1 MRVGR
6 PWHWFLL
13 YIPFGATSGFVT
25 VMLGYLAHEA
35 KMDDGVVASLVA
47 MNLLPHTWKF
57 FWAPIADTTLT
68 YKKWYLVASV
78 ISCATLFVMAA
89 VPFTA
94 PNIGTYKVLIFVNS
108 FAITFLGMAVEGLM
122 AHATPEA
129 ERGRAA
135 GWFQAGNLGGNGFG
149 GGIGLLVAKHVSIAV
164 SFIMLGAILG
174 ACALVLY
181 LVPNV
186 TREHVQGSVLAKIGK
201 STIAVAKDL
210 YGTLASRRGVIALV
224 ICFMPL
230 GAGAAANLF
239 SAIATRWGVAETSDL
254 VSYTTGLFGG
264 VAAAVGCLAGGW
276 FSDRISRRVAYVLA
290 GVFLAAIGTAMA
302 LTPRN
307 DVSYAFFVLFY
318 NFGTGVVYG
327 CFTGFVLE
335 VIGVGAIATK
345 YNALASLSNT
355 PIWYMTLLL
364 GSVSKEHGP
373 VWMLYIDALAA
384 MAGLVVLLG
393 VIAIVRPGRAPAPA
407 VSSS

>member
-35 KMDDGVVASLVA
+35 KMNDEVVASIVA
-47 MNLLPHTWKF
+47 LNLLPHAWKF
-57 FWAPIADTTLT
+57 FWAPIADATLT

-78 ISCATLFVMAA
+78 LSCATLFVMAA
-89 VPFTA
+89 VPFTTA
-94 PNIGTYKVLIFVNS
+94 NIGTFKTLIFLNS

-122 AHATPEA
+122 AHATPES

-149 GGIGLLVAKHVSIAV
+149 GGVALLVAKHVSNEAA
-164 SFIMLGAILG
+164 FLMLGIILG
-174 ACALVLY
+174 ACAFVLL
-181 LVPNV
+181 LVPSEP
-186 TREHVQGSVLAKIGK
+186 REHHEGSRGGQLLK
-201 STIAVAKDL
+201 SIIDVFKDL
-210 YGTLASRRGVIALV
+210 YRTLASRRGVVALV
-224 ICFMPL
+224 LCFMPL
-230 GAGAAANLF
+230 GAGAAANF
-239 SAIATRWGVAETSDL
+239 FAAIATRWGVAETSDL
-254 VSYTTGLFGG
+254 VSYTTGLLGG
-264 VAAAVGCLAGGW
+264 LAAAVGCLVGGW
-276 FSDRISRRVAYVLA
+276 FSDRMSRRVAYALA

-302 LTPRN
+302 LTPKGE
-307 DVSYAFFVLFY
+307 VSYAFFVLFY

-364 GSVSKEHGP
+364 GWTSTHHGP
-373 VWMLYIDALAA
+373 VWMLYVDALSG

-393 VIAIVRPGRAPAPA
+393 VIAIVRPGKAPAPA